1 VKAGAVPD
9 RPATQFASRRT
20 KGMVQSA
27 IRFMSRECQRVDG
40 INMAVGNCELPA
52 PDLVRR
58 AAIDAIDSGKNWYTF
73 PEGIAPLREAIA
85 LKLERDNG
93 LSADP
98 ETEIV
103 VTSGAAGGFA
113 VTVQGL
119 LDPGDGVVVMQ
130 PFYPYHVNVLLS
142 LGLEPQIL
150 PLEAPGFALREEALR
165 AAIRPNTRAIVVCT
179 PSNPSGKM
187 YDREEL
193 LAVARVANDLD
204 LLVITD
210 EIYEYIRYDGRAH
223 VSPASVG
230 DSWGRTVTIMGLS
243 KTFSVTGWRLGYVVA
258 PAELASAVRM
268 MNDLYY
274 VCAPTPLQYGIVA
287 GVRAP
292 ESFYDELRR
301 TYQHKREMIC
311 GALAQAELSPIVPQG
326 AFYVLADVRGLG
338 FDTSLD
344 AALDLLRQTGVAA
357 VPGTDFHRGSE
368 GEGFL
373 RFCFAKE
380 DDVLERVC
388 ERLDR
393 YRYPRPTATA

>member
-1 VKAGAVPD
+1 
-9 RPATQFASRRT
+9 
-20 KGMVQSA
+20 
-27 IRFMSRECQRVDG
+27 
-40 INMAVGNCELPA
+40 
-52 PDLVRR
+52 
-58 AAIDAIDSGKNWYTF
+58 
-73 PEGIAPLREAIA
+73 
-85 LKLERDNG
+85 
-93 LSADP
+93 
-98 ETEIV
+98 
-103 VTSGAAGGFA
+103 
-113 VTVQGL
+113 
-119 LDPGDGVVVMQ
+119 
-130 PFYPYHVNVLLS
+130 
-142 LGLEPQIL
+142 
-150 PLEAPGFALREEALR
+150 
-165 AAIRPNTRAIVVCT
+165 
-179 PSNPSGKM
+179 
-187 YDREEL
+187 
-193 LAVARVANDLD
+193 
-204 LLVITD
+204 
-210 EIYEYIRYDGRAH
+210 
-223 VSPASVG
+223 
-230 DSWGRTVTIMGLS
+230 
-243 KTFSVTGWRLGYVVA
+243 
-258 PAELASAVRM
+258 M